1 LERGNEDFWL
11 QSALIARRWRDGL
24 VASTDPAGPLA
35 VITIVRLAAV
45 AYDQGTA
52 GVDEVEENG
61 SVPTELAELAR
72 GVLAAT

>member
-1 LERGNEDFWL
+1 M
-11 QSALIARRWRDGL
+11 
-24 VASTDPAGPLA
+24 
-35 VITIVRLAAV
+35 ITIVRLAAV